1 MCTAAGVPRGLTP
14 SPARSLGSSGPPT
27 RTAETELPFEA
38 LFEPYGDPVARLLAD
53 RLAQV
58 GLDWQLVRAVAESH
72 EGGPERPAVDG
83 ATDLHQ
89 PAGAEV
95 LGRPGH
101 DDVGPATLARAL
113 LQCCRE
119 GLV

>member
-1 MCTAAGVPRGLTP
+1 MIQSPQLKRKIYRRTSRNFGLT
-14 SPARSLGSSGPPT
+14 
-27 RTAETELPFEA
+27 AEAGLAFEA

-101 DDVGPATLARAL
+101 DDVGPATLA
-113 LQCCRE
+113 
-119 GLV
+119 